1 MADRVIHI
9 LPEFLANQ
17 IAAGEV
23 VQRPESVVKELVENA
38 LDAGASHVT
47 VVVRQAGKSLIHVI
61 DNGCGMSREDLEL
74 SLKRHATSK
83 IRTQEDLERIQ
94 TLGFRGEALASIGSV
109 AQVEIKTR
117 READEHGWVLESE
130 PMREVHIRPERQEC
144 GTQVMVRNLFFNI
157 PARRK
162 FLRSDATEFRH
173 ISDTMTR
180 FALSYPDRRFT
191 FFDAESQV
199 FDVRPGTVEDRI
211 AELFGDTVRA
221 SIVPVDLRTEL
232 IHVYGFVGKPNI
244 ARTTRSQQ
252 FLFLNHRTIASKSIS
267 HAVMQGF
274 EHLIEKTQFPMYVLN
289 IELDPAKIDVN
300 VHPQKTEVKFDND
313 RAVYDIVHEAVLQA
327 LRASN
332 LVPEVRFRDE
342 HAPQSFERLRLGPG
356 ADYRPTTTYV
366 NEETGEIIERVADR
380 PYERPYERQAASPL
394 YASAFDALFYSE
406 DEVRMRRAAADGQ
419 TEAQTQNVAGS
430 QGPIWQLH
438 NKYIFVQTP
447 EGMIV
452 VDQHIA
458 HERILYERALAAIS
472 NGLPYSQRLLFPVNV
487 SMSVSERSALDEVR
501 EEIRE
506 LGFELETSGADVRVV
521 SVPLDVR
528 SGEES
533 SALIEILEQFNEY
546 KQVRAAESRDNL
558 AASFACRASI
568 KAGDPLSVA
577 EMRKLVDDLFA
588 TAVPEVCPHGRPV
601 LVRFDLK
608 EFDRRFGRTS

>member
-1 MADRVIHI
+1 
-9 LPEFLANQ
+9 
-17 IAAGEV
+17 
-23 VQRPESVVKELVENA
+23 
-38 LDAGASHVT
+38 
-47 VVVRQAGKSLIHVI
+47 
-61 DNGCGMSREDLEL
+61 
-74 SLKRHATSK
+74 
-83 IRTQEDLERIQ
+83 
-94 TLGFRGEALASIGSV
+94 
-109 AQVEIKTR
+109 
-117 READEHGWVLESE
+117 
-130 PMREVHIRPERQEC
+130 
-144 GTQVMVRNLFFNI
+144 
-157 PARRK
+157 
-162 FLRSDATEFRH
+162 
-173 ISDTMTR
+173 
-180 FALSYPDRRFT
+180 
-191 FFDAESQV
+191 
-199 FDVRPGTVEDRI
+199 
-211 AELFGDTVRA
+211 
-221 SIVPVDLRTEL
+221 
-232 IHVYGFVGKPNI
+232 
-244 ARTTRSQQ
+244 
-252 FLFLNHRTIASKSIS
+252 
-267 HAVMQGF
+267 
-274 EHLIEKTQFPMYVLN
+274 
-289 IELDPAKIDVN
+289 
-300 VHPQKTEVKFDND
+300 
-313 RAVYDIVHEAVLQA
+313 VLQA

-380 PYERPYERQAASPL
+380 PYQSPHERPAASPL

-406 DEVRMRRAAADGQ
+406 DEVRMQRAAADAQTDAQ
-419 TEAQTQNVAGS
+419 TEAQTQSIAGS

-458 HERILYERALAAIS
+458 HERILYERALAAMS
-472 NGLPYSQRLLFPVNV
+472 NGIPYSQRLLFPVNV
-487 SMSVSERSALDEVR
+487 SMSVSERSALNEVR

-506 LGFELETSGADVRVV
+506 LGYELETSGTDVRVV

-577 EMRKLVDDLFA
+577 EMRKLVHDLFA